1 MRTIGEQLKKP
12 KGIVGR
18 FYISKL
24 MKKSNQIV
32 YDAMLEQ
39 LELNQNDKIFEIGY
53 GNGLG
58 VNMIATNF
66 DCLIEGV
73 DFSKLMYNEARKR
86 NKEHIENKKVKL
98 YYGDFLKYNLPENCY
113 DKIYCLNVVYFWDDL
128 KIPFSKIRNGLK
140 QGGIF
145 CMYMNHRDLL
155 NKMEF
160 TKDDIFNKRT
170 IEQVINNLEE
180 SCFKDIS
187 FKTQYGYYIKCRK

>member
-1 MRTIGEQLKKP
+1 MIFKDIKMRTIGEQLKKP

-128 KIPFSKIRNGLK
+128 KIPFSKI
-140 QGGIF
+140 
-145 CMYMNHRDLL
+145 Y
-155 NKMEF
+155 
-160 TKDDIFNKRT
+160 KD
-170 IEQVINNLEE
+170 
-180 SCFKDIS
+180 
-187 FKTQYGYYIKCRK
+187 